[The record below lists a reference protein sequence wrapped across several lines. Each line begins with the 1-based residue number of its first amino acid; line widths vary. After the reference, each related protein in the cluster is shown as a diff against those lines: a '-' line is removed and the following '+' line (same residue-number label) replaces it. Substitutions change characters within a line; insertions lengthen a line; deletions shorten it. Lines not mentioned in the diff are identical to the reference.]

1 MNYSFLGAVDPGNPS
16 TWSVSLIVVAC
27 MLATVGAILFIVTMI
42 WFITWIKYSWFHREN
57 SANLSGGDLAKT
69 YIQKYGINAPRIKFK
84 GFGNVNGVTVEPRF
98 FYLRPYLIN
107 NGHFTLRLLP
117 WTYHRRS
124 IYSLA
129 MAMESSWAVS
139 SSKSS
144 RFNTFWWDFSRKLT
158 LFFILIPIVLALLF
172 AISPINSWITLSA
185 SDANTLSIVLS
196 ILGSIFLIVYASMQ
210 LVFYAKSRKEIC
222 TNLVG
227 ILNEKEIRA
236 IGWIFQ
242 IKFIY
247 YLIRTIYE
255 VLQLIFRIMMYIQ
268 SEKK

>member
-1 MNYSFLGAVDPGNPS
+1 MNNSLLVAVDLGNPS
-16 TWSVSLIVVAC
+16 TWSTSLIVVAI
-27 MLATVGAILFIVTMI
+27 MLATVGFILFVVTMI

-57 SANLSGGDLAKT
+57 SANLTGGDLAKI

-84 GFGNVNGVTVEPRF
+84 GFGNLNSVIVEPKF

-117 WTYHRRS
+117 WNYQRRS

-139 SSKSS
+139 SAKSS

-158 LFFILIPIVLALLF
+158 LFFILVPIVLALLF
-172 AISPINSWITLSA
+172 ALSPNYAWITLS
-185 SDANTLSIVLS
+185 SSSANVLS
-196 ILGSIFLIVYASMQ
+196 IILSILSSIFLIVYASMQ
-210 LVFYAKSRKEIC
+210 LLFYAKSRKEIC
-222 TNLVG
+222 SNLVG

-242 IKFIY
+242 IKFVY
-247 YLIRTIYE
+247 YLIRIIYE
-255 VLQLIFRIMMYIQ
+255 VLQFILRIMIYSQ
-268 SEKK
+268 SEK